1 MKSESTERASLGILF
16 LAVLVVIGCTT
27 VPYTNR
33 SRFMMLPESQD
44 LSMGLSAYQEI
55 LSKERV
61 VSDQRMTR
69 LVERV
74 GWAIAD
80 VAEKPDFEWQFS
92 VIDNAEM
99 VNAFAL
105 PGGKTAV
112 YTGLFPVAKDEA
124 GLAVVMGHEVAHAL
138 ARHGAERMSQGLA
151 LQGLGAGLAIATQG
165 QSAGVQQAVMQAY
178 GLGAQMGVLLPFSR
192 HMESEA
198 DHIGIILM
206 AKAGYDPRAS
216 ISLWERMG
224 ALNDGQ
230 KPAEFMSTHPNYDTR
245 IRQLNEWM
253 PEAERF
259 YKLASRKPV
268 ETLPAVAKAGSGRV
282 ADTGSAPEP
291 R

>member
-1 MKSESTERASLGILF
+1 MKNEYVGVGIVV

-33 SRFMMLPESQD
+33 SRFMMLPESED
-44 LSMGLSAYQEI
+44 LSMGLAAYQEI

-61 VSDQRMTR
+61 VSDPKMTR

-74 GWAIAD
+74 GRAIAE
-80 VAEKPDFEWQFS
+80 VAEKPDFEWEFA

-112 YTGLFPVAKDEA
+112 YTGLFPVAQDEA

-138 ARHGAERMSQGLA
+138 ARHGAERMSQGVV
-151 LQGLGAGLAIATQG
+151 LQGLGAGLAIATSG
-165 QSAGVQQAVMQAY
+165 QSAAVQQAAMQAY
-178 GLGAQMGVLLPFSR
+178 GLGAQVGVMLPFSR

-224 ALNDGQ
+224 ALNDGE
-230 KPAEFMSTHPNYDTR
+230 KPAEFISTHPNYDTR
-245 IRQLNEWM
+245 ISQLNEWM

-259 YKLASRKPV
+259 YRIALRKPV
-268 ETLPAVAKAGSGRV
+268 EALPPVAGA
-282 ADTGSAPEP
+282 AASAPEP